1 MSVLTIH
8 AEDRFEP
15 FEYYADPIEIATRLK
30 CIGVQ
35 FERWQADRELA
46 EEASQDAILAAYAEA
61 IERLKAAY
69 GFQAADVICVTPKH
83 PELEALRRKFLAEH
97 THSDFEVRFFVA
109 GRGLF
114 YLHPDAKVYAVLCEA
129 GDLLS
134 VPAGIKHWFD
144 LGERPALKV
153 IRLFTTPE
161 GWVAQYTGS
170 RIAERFPK
178 LEGYVERM
186 K

>member
-1 MSVLTIH
+1 MSILTIH
-8 AEDRFEP
+8 SESGFEP

-30 CIGVQ
+30 RIGVQ
-35 FERWQADRELA
+35 FERWQTDKELA
-46 EEASQDAILAAYAEA
+46 EDANQEAILASYADS
-61 IERLKAAY
+61 IERLKRQY
-69 GFQAADVICVTPKH
+69 GFQAADVISVALDH
-83 PELEALRRKFLAEH
+83 PDREALRQKFLAEH
-97 THSDFEVRFFVA
+97 THSDFEVRFFID

-129 GDLLS
+129 GDLIS

-144 LGERPALKV
+144 FGERPNLKV

-161 GWVAQYTGS
+161 GWIANYTRS
-170 RIAERFPK
+170 DIADRFPR
-178 LEGYVERM
+178 LEEYLERM